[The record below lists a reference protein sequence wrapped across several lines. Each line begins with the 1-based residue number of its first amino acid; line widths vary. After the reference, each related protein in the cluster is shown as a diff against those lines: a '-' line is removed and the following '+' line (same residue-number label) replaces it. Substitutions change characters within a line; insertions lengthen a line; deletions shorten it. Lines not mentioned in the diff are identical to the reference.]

1 MIRSRTFVALTVIGG
16 ISLGGLVFQSCTKDT
31 ATAPSNPNSAIASD
45 AALFKLIT
53 QTEPFSAYSLF
64 PNADA
69 VTSGTL
75 NGSTA
80 HQPLVRVSINAK
92 AMSALQN
99 GKLPSGARFPD
110 GSVILKEI
118 RNGSG
123 VTTEM
128 TVIYKDSGNPLA
140 GSGWLWAAFSP
151 SGSVGYSITSRGGE
165 CTSCHSRERG
175 PQNDSVRTFERQK
188 S

>member
-1 MIRSRTFVALTVIGG
+1 MTHKQIIGLALTLGAGIGAMA
-16 ISLGGLVFQSCTKDT
+16 VQSCRKD
-31 ATAPSNPNSAIASD
+31 APTAPSSSTSAITSD

-53 QTEPFSAYSLF
+53 ETDPFSGYTLF

-69 VTSGTL
+69 VTKGTL
-75 NGSTA
+75 NGSEA

-92 AMSALQN
+92 ALSALQG
-99 GKLPSGARFPD
+99 GKLPAGAKFPD
-110 GSVILKEI
+110 GSVIVKEI
-118 RNGSG
+118 RNTSG

-128 TVIYKDSGNPLA
+128 TVIYKDSGNALA
-140 GSGWLWAAFSP
+140 GNGWLWADFSP
-151 SGSVGYSITSRGGE
+151 TGSVGYSFTGRGSE

-188 S
+188 G